1 VITSAD
7 LRSVPLFAHLSD
19 EQAARYANRCA
30 DVRVNA
36 GETIAHEG
44 EAAVFFAILEGNVE
58 LRKIVEG
65 SERMMATRG
74 PGDFFGEIPIMLQTT
89 YLVTARATS
98 PGRLLR
104 MDATDFARLA
114 REEEAIRQ
122 RVIDIIAQR
131 VAGVTEETIETDPL
145 LPIIVGTLSDVNCF
159 GLREFLTRNSLPYEW
174 IDPEDAGWRDRVPRE
189 ALEAASHPI
198 VLLPRGDGTNR
209 VLAGPTIRDLAEA
222 VGLQTKPNRQSYDVA
237 VIGGGPAGLAA
248 AVYGASEG
256 LSTLL
261 IERDVPGGQAGSS
274 SRIENYLGFPAG
286 LSGDELAKRAYNQAK
301 RFGAEVIVAREVTSL
316 QTGAERGIALD
327 GGETVR
333 AKCIVLSLG
342 VAYRR
347 LDIDNCDTFIGAG
360 VYYGAARTEATATV
374 GKDVFL
380 VGGGNSAGQAAM
392 FFANYAKS
400 VTILIR
406 GQSIGETMSQ
416 YLIDELATR
425 DNVSIR
431 SNTEVVGM
439 SGHGSLESIRVRNRE
454 TAQEETLLAGAVF
467 IFIGAEPRTQW
478 LPDTIAR
485 DKKGFILTGRD
496 VPAGRWPLSR
506 DPFLLE
512 TSVPGIFSAGD
523 VRHASIK
530 RVAAGVG
537 EGSMSIAFVHQFLAA
552 PGA

>member
-1 VITSAD
+1 M
-7 LRSVPLFAHLSD
+7 RSVPLFAHLSD